1 MDNRSDNN
9 ATLYFIVGGLVVLA
23 LLFGFIY
30 FNSGS
35 TTGVEQ
41 LSPAAGYGETSTD
54 NRMNEYG
61 TGREMRDRD
70 ESGPLMDSD
79 KLND

>member
-41 LSPAAGYGETSTD
+41 LSPAAGYGTTTD
-54 NRMNEYG
+54 RGMNEYG
-61 TGREMRDRD
+61 PGSEMKDRD

>member
-30 FNSGS
+30 FNSGA
-35 TTGVEQ
+35 TTGVEKVA
-41 LSPAAGYGETSTD
+41 PAAGYETTTD
-54 NRMNEYG
+54 RNMNEYG
-61 TGREMRDRD
+61 TGREMKDRD
-70 ESGPLMDSD
+70 DANPLMDSD
-79 KLND
+79 KLRD